1 MRAGLI
7 PAHAGKTPSGP
18 PPSSARAH
26 PRSRGENEAGDEKGS
41 TFEGSSPLTR
51 GKPVLGTGTALAHGL
66 IPAHAGKTN
75 PLGPRHSL
83 RRAHP
88 RSRGENTLIRAD
100 DKKFEGSS
108 PLTRGKPA
116 GQALAVSALGLIPA
130 HAGKTGT
137 GIGGIG
143 RPWAHPRSRGENVG
157 RVRRTGQ
164 LRGSSP
170 LTRGKPGGHGA
181 PDFRRR
187 LIPAHAGKTSHHGA
201 HGGGVAGSSPLT
213 RGKRACHLNAGVKV
227 GLIPAHAGKTVVI
240 PTSGRRRWAHP
251 RSRGENLWALT
262 ASRVLAGSSPLTRGK
277 RRAQRWAALTAG
289 LIPAHAGKTGCV
301 CALLHVSEAHPR
313 SRGENDERR
322 LGEVGD
328 FGSSPLTRG
337 KRRAWFPFPVGWGLI
352 PAHAGK
358 TPRRRG

>member
-108 PLTRGKPA
+108 PLTRGKPRAVRRA
-116 GQALAVSALGLIPA
+116 GRQRGLIPA
-130 HAGKTGT
+130 HAGKTSYRMR
-137 GIGGIG
+137 
-143 RPWAHPRSRGENVG
+143 RPLLTAAHPRSRGENDA
-157 RVRRTGQ
+157 
-164 LRGSSP
+164 L
-170 LTRGKPGGHGA
+170 PGC
-181 PDFRRR
+181 
-187 LIPAHAGKTSHHGA
+187 TSGWE
-201 HGGGVAGSSPLT
+201 GSSPLT
-213 RGKRACHLNAGVKV
+213 RGKRGDAQEKV
-227 GLIPAHAGKTVVI
+227 LGRGLIPAHAGKT
-240 PTSGRRRWAHP
+240 
-251 RSRGENLWALT
+251 
-262 ASRVLAGSSPLTRGK
+262 
-277 RRAQRWAALTAG
+277 
-289 LIPAHAGKTGCV
+289 C
-301 CALLHVSEAHPR
+301 
-313 SRGENDERR
+313 
-322 LGEVGD
+322 
-328 FGSSPLTRG
+328 
-337 KRRAWFPFPVGWGLI
+337 
-352 PAHAGK
+352 
-358 TPRRRG
+358 